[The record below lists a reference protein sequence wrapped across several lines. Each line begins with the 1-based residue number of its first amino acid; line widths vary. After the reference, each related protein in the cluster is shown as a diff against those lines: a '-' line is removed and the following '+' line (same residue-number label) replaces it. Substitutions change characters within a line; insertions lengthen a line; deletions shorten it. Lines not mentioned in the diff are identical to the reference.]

1 MGQTGRPAPDPP
13 TLTALKLALAF
24 ERARMPSVRAMIT
37 KADTTTWVITGATS
51 GLGLA
56 LARTALE
63 AGERVLGTAR
73 RVDWFDPLQ
82 QEYGD
87 RLLAV
92 EHDVR
97 DIDGPAAVVD
107 RAVDTFGRIDVLVN
121 NAGSGQVG
129 AAEEV
134 TDHELRDMLAQHL
147 FGPAAYV
154 RAVLPHMR
162 ATGSGAIV
170 QMSSQ
175 GGRMSF
181 PAVGSYSAGKFA
193 LEGWSEALA
202 GEVAPF
208 GIRVLIV
215 EPSRFRTE
223 FNADG
228 VLRAAALN
236 SVYDRGLAAVRA
248 DMRGADGV
256 QEGDPGRAAAV
267 IRQMLG
273 EPEAPLRLPLGAE
286 AVRNLTRVY
295 QRGLDDLQRWTT
307 VSASADF
314 PGVAPAVRAF
324 DQAV

>member
-1 MGQTGRPAPDPP
+1 MND
-13 TLTALKLALAF
+13 
-24 ERARMPSVRAMIT
+24 VR
-37 KADTTTWVITGATS
+37 TWIITGASS

-56 LARTALE
+56 LAEAALQ
-63 AGERVLGTAR
+63 AGERVVGTAR
-73 RVDWFDPLQ
+73 GVGRFDALKAR
-82 QEYGD
+82 YGD

-97 DIDGPAAVVD
+97 DTAAAAEVVQHALD
-107 RAVDTFGRIDVLVN
+107 VFGRVDVLVN
-121 NAGSGQVG
+121 NAGAGQVG

-134 TDHELRDMLAQHL
+134 TDGELRDMLEQHL

-162 ATGSGAIV
+162 RNRSGAVV

-215 EPSRFRTE
+215 EPSRFRTA
-223 FNADG
+223 FNASD
-228 VLRAAALN
+228 VLRAAEQDAT
-236 SVYDRGLAAVRA
+236 YDEVIGTVRA
-248 DMRGADGV
+248 NMAEADGI
-256 QEGDPGRAAAV
+256 QEGDPDRAATV
-267 IRQMLG
+267 IRDMLDTAD
-273 EPEAPLRLPLGAE
+273 APLRLPLGAE
-286 AVRNLTRVY
+286 AIRNLTRVY
-295 QRGLDDLQRWTT
+295 QRAIDDVQKWAE
-307 VSASADF
+307 VSESADF
-314 PGVAPAVRAF
+314 PGLTPAVRAF
-324 DQAV
+324 

>member
-1 MGQTGRPAPDPP
+1 MA
-13 TLTALKLALAF
+13 
-24 ERARMPSVRAMIT
+24 
-37 KADTTTWVITGATS
+37 TTNGIKTWIITGASS

-56 LARTALE
+56 LAETALK
-63 AGERVLGTAR
+63 AGERVVGTAR
-73 RVDWFDPLQ
+73 RVDRFDALKAR
-82 QEYGD
+82 YRD

-97 DIDGPAAVVD
+97 DTSAAAAVVQ
-107 RAVDTFGRIDVLVN
+107 RALDAFGRVDVLVN
-121 NAGSGQVG
+121 NAGAGQVG

-134 TDHELRDMLAQHL
+134 TDGELRNMLEQHL

-162 ATGSGAIV
+162 DNGAGAIV

-223 FNADG
+223 FNASD
-228 VLRAAALN
+228 VLNTVEHKA
-236 SVYDRGLAAVRA
+236 SYDEVIGAVRA
-248 DMRGADGV
+248 NMAEADGT
-256 QEGDPGRAAAV
+256 QEGDPDRAATV
-267 IRQMLG
+267 IRDMLDTAD
-273 EPEAPLRLPLGAE
+273 APLRLPLGAE
-286 AVRNLTRVY
+286 AIRNLNRVY
-295 QRGLDDLQRWTT
+295 RRALDDVEKWAA
-307 VSASADF
+307 VSESADF
-314 PGVAPAVRAF
+314 PGMPPAVRAF
-324 DQAV
+324 

>member
-1 MGQTGRPAPDPP
+1 MA
-13 TLTALKLALAF
+13 
-24 ERARMPSVRAMIT
+24 
-37 KADTTTWVITGATS
+37 TTNGIKTWIITGASS

-56 LARTALE
+56 LAETALQ
-63 AGERVLGTAR
+63 AGERVVGTAR
-73 RVDWFDPLQ
+73 RVDRFDALKAR
-82 QEYGD
+82 YSD

-97 DIDGPAAVVD
+97 DTSAAAAVVQ
-107 RAVDTFGRIDVLVN
+107 RALDAFGRVDVLVN
-121 NAGSGQVG
+121 NAGAGQVG

-134 TDHELRDMLAQHL
+134 TDGELRDMLEQHL

-162 ATGSGAIV
+162 DNGAGAIV

-215 EPSRFRTE
+215 EPSRFRTA
-223 FNADG
+223 FNASD
-228 VLRAAALN
+228 VLNTVEHKA
-236 SVYDRGLAAVRA
+236 SYDEVIGAVRA
-248 DMRGADGV
+248 NMAEADGT
-256 QEGDPGRAAAV
+256 QEGDPDRAATV
-267 IRQMLG
+267 IRDMLDTAD
-273 EPEAPLRLPLGAE
+273 APLRLPLGAE
-286 AVRNLTRVY
+286 AIRNLNRVY
-295 QRGLDDLQRWTT
+295 RRALDDVEKWAA
-307 VSASADF
+307 VSESADF
-314 PGVAPAVRAF
+314 PGMPPAVRAF
-324 DQAV
+324 